1 MIAGK
6 FDPQRFFDG
15 ADNIALN
22 VSASEVFGL
31 LTRTLDLPGFWA
43 ALITRTA
50 GDQIVVQPGAN
61 IPRAGAE
68 DIMFVRVSPVDV
80 SIETEGLVSRD
91 HFQGNAAVDVK
102 VSVVPEAGDLQS
114 FQKHVLGSHRVV
126 QTKAIAR
133 YLEPTVRAALMEV
146 AAKLDGKEL
155 VGPDAL
161 DQLAT
166 AVADALKAPCF
177 SGGLRAESR
186 PVVRIDSASLRGL
199 QKTQQETARRR
210 AEHDTSLSLKK
221 AIERAQGEHLDHLA
235 EMLDRLS
242 SLATASPDVD
252 LPVLLQ
258 TFTEQQRGELYEALF
273 ATDAAVTETRW
284 IVVAVGHELLFFEPK
299 DPSKVARRVPIEGT
313 VGAVRSVQTA
323 GHGEPGAVLWLGAAT
338 GVYRLPLDA
347 KRPDLTLSVPGAP
360 SVRGGFNAV
369 AACEDRVFA
378 SHSELGLYE
387 WRVDKP
393 DSPRR
398 LLESMTKSSQ
408 TVRAVCATGGQV
420 YCAIDDRVICMPIGD
435 GAQMPS
441 QLFTGSDCSIT
452 SLCVSPSGVFA
463 GNSRGD
469 VLRWSGSADTD
480 PEIISRGGGRAA
492 ESIWHLAT
500 QGVDRL
506 IFSDTSICIRAQ
518 VLGDSFVCRYEAGG
532 QTLRR
537 VEAVADQ
544 IVATNELRDRLFC
557 WTPGH
562 PARPANT
569 IPVSRMCSQSI
580 QDFCLV

>member
-1 MIAGK
+1 MIGGK
-6 FDPQRFFDG
+6 FDPQQFFNG
-15 ADNIALN
+15 TDNIALN

-43 ALITRTA
+43 ALITRSA
-50 GDQIVVQPGAN
+50 GDQIVVQPGGN

-80 SIETEGLVSRD
+80 SIRTEGLVSRD
-91 HFQGNAAVDVK
+91 HFQGNATVDVK

-114 FQKHVLGSHRVV
+114 FQKHLLGSHRVV
-126 QTKAIAR
+126 QTKAVAT
-133 YLEPTVRAALMEV
+133 YLEPSVRAALMEV

-161 DQLAT
+161 DQLTT

-177 SGGLRAESR
+177 SGGLRAEGR
-186 PVVRIDSASLRGL
+186 PIVRIDSASLRGL
-199 QKTQQETARRR
+199 QQTQQETARRR
-210 AEHDTSLSLKK
+210 AEHDTSRDLTE
-221 AIERAQGEHLDHLA
+221 AIEKAQGKHLDHLA
-235 EMLDRLS
+235 EMLDRLKG
-242 SLATASPDVD
+242 LATASPDVD

-273 ATDAAVTETRW
+273 ATDIAVTKTRW
-284 IVVAVGHELLFFEPK
+284 IVAAAGHELLFFEPK
-299 DPSKVARRVPIEGT
+299 DPSTAARRVPIEGT

-323 GHGEPGAVLWLGAAT
+323 GDGEAGAVLWLGTAT
-338 GVYRLPLDA
+338 GVYRLPIDA
-347 KRPDLTLSVPGAP
+347 ERPNLTLSVPGSP

-369 AACEDRVFA
+369 TTSDDRVFA

-387 WRVDKP
+387 WRIDDP

-398 LLESMTKSSQ
+398 LLESMTKNAQ
-408 TVRAVCATGGQV
+408 TVRAVCVTGGEV
-420 YCAIDDRVICMPIGD
+420 YCAIDDRVVCMPIGD
-435 GAQMPS
+435 AADVPS
-441 QLFTGSDCSIT
+441 HVFTGSDCAIT

-469 VLRWSGSADTD
+469 VLCWSDRSDAD
-480 PEIISRGGGRAA
+480 PKIVSRGSGRAA

-500 QGVDRL
+500 QGVARL

-537 VEAVADQ
+537 VEVAADQ

-562 PARPANT
+562 PSRPANT
-569 IPVSRMCSQSI
+569 IPVSRMCGQSI